1 MNKISYDTGIH
12 WIARIL
18 SLLIISLFIF
28 FLIAHLLS
36 DLPNDSLQWELLNE
50 KEKIQ
55 FIFIGLGLFGLVIGW
70 MKPLW
75 GGTLAM
81 ICIFCISWINPMTL
95 TSPFLI
101 IGIVALLYIIT
112 GLLALRKK

>member
-1 MNKISYDTGIH
+1 MNKISFDTVIH

-18 SLLIISLFIF
+18 SLAIISLFIF
-28 FLIAHLLS
+28 FLVAHLS
-36 DLPNDSLQWELLNE
+36 SNSTSDSLQWEWLSE

-55 FIFIGLGLFGLVIGW
+55 FIFIGVGLLGLALGW

-81 ICIFCISWINPMTL
+81 ICIFCITWINPMIF
-95 TSPFLI
+95 TSPYII
-101 IGIVALLYIIT
+101 IGIAALLYIIT
-112 GLLALRKK
+112 GLLALRK